1 MGKQGSKLLCGCGR
15 KNTRPKT
22 IIYHPSDEPELDIQ
36 QKAALLKDQDD
47 DVTVSKIELHTTTDS
62 DKDRI
67 SIQLAEKT
75 SKSVGLIMGYLTYG
89 TGFRVGEKYVMTSLH
104 FVKDI
109 CSFGG
114 IFKESN
120 LESPDVY
127 ICFGYTYKFKED
139 SRIFHFRGQMQYANE
154 ELDVAILELTERDN
168 KSLPPKILCS
178 IDSNYDCLFNVLGQS
193 YSIPNQIT
201 AYNIKILQKD
211 MNVINKARAW
221 SLDMFYENGYIG
233 LDDPNVELCYCKYQ
247 FGMDG
252 SPGIVPILQEKGL
265 SSEESKRQINLQ
277 IAQNECSQ
285 EIRRDHESQRHKVST
300 SFKET
305 IYVKQDDPSD
315 SVLTNNTQNMQSN
328 ESDSDNEITYV
339 KMVAPRNNA
348 AVSKSNF
355 DRLSMNINHT
365 EKCRSDDDRRGCS
378 VNKSVTYQNMPLRD
392 DSNKH
397 TSKDISTDSNQLEEV
412 SVDTSPNL
420 DGFNLCLT
428 QQENVTD
435 DRKDEDQVS
444 EINLLAEELN
454 ENKEYLSDL
463 SVDDTHHTDYGLNDT
478 HHTDYGLND
487 THHTDYGLND
497 AHHTDYGL
505 HDTHHTDYGWNDTHH
520 TDYGLNDTHHTDY
533 GLNDTH
539 HTDYELNDAN
549 ECPSNEQSV
558 QKNIRPDIN
567 DNNNK
572 LADTESFTTNNDNS
586 ATKSACY
593 NLTPSDCSRKDF
605 NDDARCSGNEM
616 CPEKDS
622 LETMVRDE
630 KTIDVSVEMD
640 RKMQND
646 RLQESSSIQQIVDE
660 NTFKLDGTNHQE
672 SHVDNDYESS
682 ELDDNQIILTETKQT
697 YELEEI
703 SLNRH
708 CTSLDEETSDSEKSI
723 SNTAVYEPVVVF
735 MVLRGYPTFYY
746 KDKRSVEMEE
756 LVTSDKLVNAGVTMK
771 SVYDHMKQYHIYR
784 ELCADIFVSKKL
796 RIGLENSRVVYN

>member
-1 MGKQGSKLLCGCGR
+1 MGKQVSKLLCGCGR
-15 KNTRPKT
+15 KNTHSKT
-22 IIYHPSDEPELDIQ
+22 VIYHPSDEPELDIQ
-36 QKAALLKDQDD
+36 QKGALLKDQDD
-47 DVTVSKIELHTTTDS
+47 DVTVSKIELHTTTDC
-62 DKDRI
+62 DTDRI

-127 ICFGYTYKFKED
+127 ICFGYTDKFKED

-168 KSLPPKILCS
+168 KSLPPKIPCS
-178 IDSNYDCLFNVLGQS
+178 IDSNYDCLFSVLGQS

-201 AYNIKILQKD
+201 DYNIKILQKD

-252 SPGIVPILQEKGL
+252 SPGIVPILEEKGL
-265 SSEESKRQINLQ
+265 SPEESKRQIILQ

-285 EIRRDHESQRHKVST
+285 EIRRDDESQRHKVST

-305 IYVKQDDPSD
+305 EYVKYDDHSD
-315 SVLTNNTQNMQSN
+315 SVLNINAQNMQSN

-339 KMVAPRNNA
+339 KMVAHRNNA
-348 AVSKSNF
+348 AVSKSNL
-355 DRLSMNINHT
+355 DRLSMHINHT
-365 EKCRSDDDRRGCS
+365 EKVRSDDDQRCCS
-378 VNKSVTYQNMPLRD
+378 VNKSVTYQTMPLSD
-392 DSNKH
+392 DSNKP
-397 TSKDISTDSNQLEEV
+397 TSKDISVDSNQLEIV
-412 SVDTSPNL
+412 SVDKSPNL

-428 QQENVTD
+428 QQENDTD
-435 DRKDEDQVS
+435 DRKDKDPVIEV
-444 EINLLAEELN
+444 NFLAEEPN
-454 ENKEYLSDL
+454 VNKEYLSIL
-463 SVDDTHHTDYGLNDT
+463 SVDDTHTDHGM
-478 HHTDYGLND
+478 
-487 THHTDYGLND
+487 
-497 AHHTDYGL
+497 
-505 HDTHHTDYGWNDTHH
+505 
-520 TDYGLNDTHHTDY
+520 
-533 GLNDTH
+533 
-539 HTDYELNDAN
+539 NDAN

-567 DNNNK
+567 DNNYNK
-572 LADTESFTTNNDNS
+572 LADTENFTTSNDNS

-605 NDDARCSGNEM
+605 NDDARCSGNDIYL
-616 CPEKDS
+616 CSEKDS

-640 RKMQND
+640 RKVQND
-646 RLQESSSIQQIVDE
+646 RLQESSSIQQIVVEDE

-682 ELDDNQIILTETKQT
+682 DLDGNQIILIETEQT
-697 YELEEI
+697 EELEEI
-703 SLNRH
+703 SFKGH
-708 CTSLDEETSDSEKSI
+708 CTSVDEETSDSEKSI

-746 KDKRSVEMEE
+746 KDKRSVKMEE

-796 RIGLENSRVVYN
+796 RIGLENTRVVYN